1 MRIRTTRQAQLIR
14 AGINLARTSQLNL
27 TGLIPY
33 PLMERAYTRTK
44 NQPPTGV
51 DGQLRTDHPDR
62 KNS

>member
-14 AGINLARTSQLNL
+14 AGIDLARTGQSNL

-44 NQPPTGV
+44 NKPPAG
-51 DGQLRTDHPDR
+51 DGQLRVDHPDR